1 MTPLPTAAGGDI
13 IRPGPRIDP
22 EATVAPALCLSV
34 APGSLPN
41 HSRQPHARWVE
52 WSWVDPEPVES
63 IALVGGWKAFRCCCR
78 CTVKPRKELV
88 QSSPLPPSVLL
99 VGI

>member
-34 APGSLPN
+34 APGSLLN
-41 HSRQPHARWVE
+41 HSRQLRVLWVE

-63 IALVGGWKAFRCCCR
+63 IALVGG
-78 CTVKPRKELV
+78 
-88 QSSPLPPSVLL
+88 
-99 VGI
+99 